1 LKIKILTNKTFE
13 SMKKNFK
20 YAFMSAIAFVGAVSF
35 SACSSSDEIVD
46 NPDYNPETNMVKTA
60 ITLSIDPNGS
70 SITRMAAGTVQV
82 GTSTFRGI
90 QDIWLIPASAEISG
104 TISTTSR
111 MELGTI
117 NNIGGF
123 DNDKESQKTY
133 TDKEV
138 PVTTTN
144 FLFLGKA
151 SQGTLS
157 TVAQKMANGY
167 TTNNIGSGTDFTA
180 GTVGEIKINAV
191 GIAPTSGATPALTTD
206 WTTPAN
212 NIADYLTSIANVAGW
227 SATQNANLSNI
238 YNNFTSTNLKA
249 GSSAAVLLTLQSLY
263 NAVEGADATISL
275 NIQSAITNAN
285 LQVKSGTT
293 APAAELEWVSSP
305 DILTDFPVN
314 LGLPEGAAQYQWN
327 SSNTKFEY
335 VTDPTLNAA
344 NTAVMNIIYPD
355 ELYYLTST
363 TLKASDSKTVT
374 WPKSVATW
382 TSEAWSGWGSSVL
395 ATSKNIAL
403 MNNIQYGTAMLSS
416 TVRAQATK
424 LYDNAKAL
432 DPEQTSN
439 SAIDVTSTTFP
450 LTGVLVGGQPSSV
463 EWNFVNSS
471 TTEAFNKVV
480 YDNNVPSGIY
490 AGSQTESAK
499 NYTLVFDN
507 LRSGDQSDVSVCLEF
522 ENNSNSDFWGR
533 DGLILKGQKF
543 YIVGKLVLGTS
554 GLPYPTVGETLTT
567 AETIASATASYY
579 PSLTPRIFIQ
589 DFETTAKFELTAGD
603 ANTAGSLGK
612 AFATIPDLRSSN
624 QTLGLSVDLN
634 WTPGLTF
641 TVNLGE

>member
-1 LKIKILTNKTFE
+1 
-13 SMKKNFK
+13 MKKNFK
-20 YAFMSAIAFVGAVSF
+20 YAFMSAIAFAGAVSF
-35 SACSSSDEIVD
+35 SACSSNEEIVD

-70 SITRMAAGTVQV
+70 SITRMTETNAQA
-82 GTSTFRGI
+82 TSASFRGI

-104 TISTTSR
+104 TTSTASK

-117 NNIGGF
+117 NNLADF
-123 DNDKESQKTY
+123 DSDKQTQKTY

-151 SQGTLS
+151 SQGT
-157 TVAQKMANGY
+157 AQKMAIGY
-167 TTNNIGSGTDFTA
+167 TTNNIGSGTGFTA

-191 GIAPTSGATPALTTD
+191 GIAPTSGTTPALTD
-206 WTTPAN
+206 EWTGPADD
-212 NIADYLTSIANVAGW
+212 IAEYLTSIATVEDW
-227 SATQNANLSNI
+227 SETNIANLSNI

-263 NAVEGADATISL
+263 NAVEGADVTISSA
-275 NIQSAITNAN
+275 IQSAIVADN

-293 APAAELEWVSSP
+293 APNAELEWASSHT
-305 DILTDFPVN
+305 ILTDFPVN

-327 SSNTKFEY
+327 SSSNAFEY
-335 VTDPTLNAA
+335 VTAPTLNAA

-374 WPKSVATW
+374 WPKSVAEW
-382 TSEAWSGWGSSVL
+382 TSEAWSNWGSSVL

-416 TVRAQATK
+416 TVRAQATT

-463 EWNFVNSS
+463 GWNFINSS

-480 YDNNVPSGIY
+480 YDKDVPSGIY
-490 AGSQTESAK
+490 AGSTAESAK

-507 LRSGDQSDVSVCLEF
+507 LKSGNEQSDVYVCLEF
-522 ENNSNSDFWGR
+522 KNNSGVNFWGK
-533 DGLILKGQKF
+533 DGLILKDQKF
-543 YIVGKLVLGTS
+543 YIVGKLVLGTN
-554 GLPYPTVGETLTT
+554 GFPYPTVGETLTNS
-567 AETIASATASYY
+567 ETIASATASYY

-589 DFETTAKFELTAGD
+589 DFETTAKFELTPGD
-603 ANTAGSLGK
+603 ANTPGSLGK

-634 WTPGLTF
+634 WTPGLSF